1 MGENAY
7 RNDQYCS
14 LACKHARL
22 GGGGAARNDVGLGLV
37 AVDAEQLREDA
48 KVGRRAGVEHG
59 EALRKFARS

>member
-1 MGENAY
+1 MTILGANPY

-22 GGGGAARNDVGLGLV
+22 GGGGAARNDAGFGLV

-48 KVGRRAGVEHG
+48 KVGRGA
-59 EALRKFARS
+59 